1 MAGGFIKSII
11 RGTISGSN
19 SSGKG
24 KSKFDA
30 NSRPQPELF
39 DEENAA
45 IRKKKLEIRE
55 LRREA
60 TRMSSKANKR
70 IARLESNNLKSTPAY
85 QAYIAEGKGKFGV
98 KGKTYNEVQS
108 ELARLRRFINS
119 ETSTVRGAS
128 SVLKEMAANTG
139 IKYKNLKE
147 LKAKS
152 ARFFELS
159 SKVEQYLRTVEDM
172 ASAIG
177 YQKIWEAVN
186 QYVKDSNINLDQGGD
201 NLDGMVEAITGALK
215 EYEEPAPLWG
225 GIGWYSLKKTNVSKN
240 GPVNK

>member
-1 MAGGFIKSII
+1 
-11 RGTISGSN
+11 
-19 SSGKG
+19 
-24 KSKFDA
+24 
-30 NSRPQPELF
+30 
-39 DEENAA
+39 
-45 IRKKKLEIRE
+45 
-55 LRREA
+55 
-60 TRMSSKANKR
+60 
-70 IARLESNNLKSTPAY
+70 LKSTPAY
-85 QAYIAEGKGKFGV
+85 QSYIAEGKGKFGV

-108 ELARLRRFINS
+108 EVARLRRFINS

-152 ARFFELS
+152 SRFFELS
-159 SKVEQYLRTVEDM
+159 SKVEQYLRTVDDM

-201 NLDGMVEAITGALK
+201 NLDGMVKAITGALK
-215 EYEEPAPLWG
+215 EYDEPVPLWANT
-225 GIGWYSLKKTNVSKN
+225 GWYSLK
-240 GPVNK
+240 

>member
-1 MAGGFIKSII
+1 MAKKTFNKD
-11 RGTISGSN
+11 
-19 SSGKG
+19 
-24 KSKFDA
+24 SK
-30 NSRPQPELF
+30 QLPEF
-39 DEENAA
+39 FKKDVKAVE
-45 IRKKKLEIRE
+45 KKKEEIRE
-55 LRREA
+55 LRRETSRLA
-60 TRMSSKANKR
+60 SKANKR

-85 QAYIAEGKGKFGV
+85 QSYIAEGKGKFGV

-108 ELARLRRFINS
+108 EVARLRRFINS

-152 ARFFELS
+152 SRFFELS
-159 SKVEQYLRTVEDM
+159 SKVEQYLRTVDDM

-201 NLDGMVEAITGALK
+201 NLDGMVKAITGALK
-215 EYEEPAPLWG
+215 EYDEPVPLWANT
-225 GIGWYSLKKTNVSKN
+225 GWYSLK
-240 GPVNK
+240 